1 MFDFYKKTTSM
12 KCNGQLTIAGTGRAL
27 RHSISL
33 RRYPSEI
40 YFQMCDMGNLIL
52 VRMLKYDM

>member
-1 MFDFYKKTTSM
+1 M

-40 YFQMCDMGNLIL
+40 YFQMCNMGNLIL